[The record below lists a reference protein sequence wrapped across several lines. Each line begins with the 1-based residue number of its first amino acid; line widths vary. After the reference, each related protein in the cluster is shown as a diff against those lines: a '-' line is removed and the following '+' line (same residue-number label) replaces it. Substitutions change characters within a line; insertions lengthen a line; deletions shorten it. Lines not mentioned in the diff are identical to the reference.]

1 MLRYQA
7 QLFWL
12 GVLLLLLL
20 ISLSLATGAGVY
32 GGREV
37 AGFLLG
43 DPALVADEK
52 LAMIVHTLR
61 LPRTLAALVV
71 GVCLA
76 LAASMLQ
83 SATRNPLAEPGLLG
97 VNAGAVFA
105 LVIGLTYFGVES
117 AYGYLLWSGMGA
129 LLGNLIVLGLGLM
142 VGRSNPLKLILVG
155 VALSATF
162 GGLSNFLLL
171 SNRVVL
177 EQFRFWNLGS
187 LAASSLES
195 VLTVTPF
202 ALAALLLT
210 LALCRQLTLM
220 QMGDNQ
226 ALALGRDLTDAEHAA
241 RITKVAVQDRGAVD
255 VDDVA
260 LVQHV
265 RIAGDAVTD
274 HVVDRGANALGVALI
289 VEVGRRAAVLDGV
302 VVDHLVDLV
311 GGHARGDVLAYV
323 IEHAHVD
330 GGRALDALDVGG
342 RLVERAGQ
350 NLPALFPQALKALIK
365 GAMAFLIF
373 FAAAAPASVVAAG
386 YGSFVIHG

>member
-37 AGFLLG
+37 AGFLMG
-43 DPALVADEK
+43 DPAFVADEK

-71 GVCLA
+71 GASLS

-105 LVIGLTYFGVES
+105 LVIGLTWFGVES

-129 LLGNLIVLGLGLM
+129 LLGNLVVLGLGLM

-195 VLTVTPF
+195 VLTVIPF

-226 ALALGRDLTDAEHAA
+226 AQALGIRPT
-241 RITKVAVQDRGAVD
+241 R
-255 VDDVA
+255 
-260 LVQHV
+260 V
-265 RIAGDAVTD
+265 RIGVLLAATLFTACAIAIAGPI
-274 HVVDRGANALGVALI
+274 GF
-289 VEVGRRAAVLDGV
+289 VGFLAAYC
-302 VVDHLVDLV
+302 
-311 GGHARGDVLAYV
+311 A
-323 IEHAHVD
+323 
-330 GGRALDALDVGG
+330 
-342 RLVERAGQ
+342 RLVEPVRLAIQ
-350 NLPALFPQALKALIK
+350 VRFSALFGVLFLLGADILARWLLQPFELPNGVILALI
-365 GAMAFLIF
+365 GAPVLIL
-373 FAAAAPASVVAAG
+373 VVRSGGFRSLLA
-386 YGSFVIHG
+386 VK